1 MAHTPTGSVYLSNG
15 YRLAFNCDSVVP
27 ASVATKKA
35 QAYVER
41 TGKTIYVPG
50 LGTFSSTPP
59 APESDPIK
67 KVKPQR

>member
-1 MAHTPTGSVYLSNG
+1 MAHTTTGSVYLPNG

-35 QAYVER
+35 QAYAER

-50 LGTFSSTPP
+50 LGTFSSTPKP
-59 APESDPIK
+59 ADPIK
-67 KVKPQR
+67 KASPQR

>member
-1 MAHTPTGSVYLSNG
+1 MAHTTTGSVYLPNG

-59 APESDPIK
+59 APPADPIK
-67 KVKPQR
+67 KAKPQR

>member
-1 MAHTPTGSVYLSNG
+1 MSKTGSVYLPNG

-27 ASVATKKA
+27 AHVAERKA

-50 LGTFSSTPP
+50 LGNFSP
-59 APESDPIK
+59 AQPEPESVAKSAKTTVK
-67 KVKPQR
+67 KK

>member
-1 MAHTPTGSVYLSNG
+1 MAHTTTGSVYLPTG

-59 APESDPIK
+59 EPPADPIK
-67 KVKPQR
+67 KAKPQR